1 MTIHLLPVDR
11 STVEP
16 AVGTLA
22 EAFRDYPLLVH
33 AARDPGKRGRL
44 ARAFCAVA
52 VHYALRWG
60 EVYATGGFEGIAAWL
75 PEEHFPMRMGKALRA
90 VPLRTFLA
98 VGRHGGSRLRAA
110 GAHLDAL
117 HHRLAPPGHVFLFI
131 LGVRPDCQGRG
142 HAGQLLRPVL
152 SRLDREGTPCYVDTV
167 NPDAVPMYEHFGFHV
182 LEASPIPGTPL
193 TGWALVRPPS
203 PRG

>member
-1 MTIHLLPVDR
+1 MTDLLLVDR

-16 AVGTLA
+16 AVETLA

-33 AARDPGKRGRL
+33 AAPDPEERRHL

-52 VHYALRWG
+52 VYYALRWG
-60 EVYATGGFEGIAAWL
+60 EVHATDGFEGVAAWL
-75 PEEHFPMRMGKALRA
+75 PGEHFPMGAGKALRA

-98 VGRHGGSRLRAA
+98 VGRYGGTRLRAA

-142 HAGQLLRPVL
+142 HAGRLLRPVL
-152 SRLDREGTPCYVDTV
+152 ARLDGEGRPCYVDTV
-167 NPDAVPMYEHFGFHV
+167 NPAAVPMYERFGFRV
-182 LEASPIPGTPL
+182 LEATPIPGTPL
-193 TGWALVRPPS
+193 TGWALLRPPS